1 MMKKILAIL
10 AALTLMIPFALAEE
24 TEIPEVETPE
34 VFTVYPPKAAHAI
47 FALPANPSTGYQWTA
62 FFVKDGVAELVN
74 PDGDYVADE
83 AEEGMV
89 GVGGTHYFEITAVAP
104 GETVLLL
111 NYFRPTD
118 PTDMMTNAYLVSV
131 DEDGNLYVRDL
142 EGAAPIIG
150 QVTNIDEE
158 NHAVT
163 LMTET
168 HGEVIA
174 FFSEDMPLP
183 TMEEN
188 VKIWFNGAMTMSI
201 PAQIGVIAWETIAP
215 PQARP
220 MVR

>member
-1 MMKKILAIL
+1 MMKKMIALI
-10 AALTLMIPFALAEE
+10 AALILMIPFALAEDME
-24 TEIPEVETPE
+24 APE
-34 VFTVYPPKAAHAI
+34 VFTIYPPVAAHAQ
-47 FALPANPSTGYQWTA
+47 FALPGNATTGYRWTA
-62 FFVKDGVAELVN
+62 FLLKDGVVELVN

-104 GETVLLL
+104 GETILLL
-111 NYFRPTD
+111 NYFRPSD
-118 PTDMMTNAYLVSV
+118 PTDMVTRAYLIQV
-131 DEDGNLYVRDL
+131 DEDGTLYIRDL

-150 QVTNIDEE
+150 QVVEIDEE
-158 NHAVT
+158 NHSA
-163 LMTET
+163 LLNTET
-168 HGEVIA
+168 HGEVLA
-174 FFSEDMPLP
+174 FFGEDMPLP
-183 TMEEN
+183 TLEEN

>member
-1 MMKKILAIL
+1 MMKKMLAIL
-10 AALTLMIPFALAEE
+10 VALVLMIPAALAEE
-24 TEIPEVETPE
+24 AEENE
-34 VFTVYPPKAAHAI
+34 VFTVYPPQAAHAV
-47 FALPANPSTGYQWTA
+47 FALDANPTTGYKWTA
-62 FFVKDGVAELVN
+62 FFLKDGVAELVN

-104 GETVLLL
+104 GETILLL
-111 NYFRPTD
+111 NYFRPFD
-118 PTDMMTNAYLVSV
+118 PTDMVTTAYLVQV
-131 DEDGNLYVRDL
+131 DEDGMLYIRDL

-150 QVTNIDEE
+150 QVVEIDEE
-158 NHAVT
+158 NHSA
-163 LMTET
+163 LLNTET
-168 HGEVIA
+168 HGEVLA
-174 FFSEDMPLP
+174 FFGEDMPLP
-183 TMEEN
+183 TLEEN

>member
-10 AALTLMIPFALAEE
+10 AALTLMIPFALAEDI
-24 TEIPEVETPE
+24 EITEVETPE
-34 VFTVYPPKAAHAI
+34 VFTVYPPVAARAQ
-47 FALPANPSTGYQWTA
+47 FALPANPTTGYQWTA
-62 FFVKDGVAELVN
+62 FLLTEGVVELVN

-83 AEEGMV
+83 SEEGMV
-89 GVGGTHYFEITAVAP
+89 GVGGTHYFEISAVAP
-104 GETVLLL
+104 GETILLL
-111 NYFRPTD
+111 NYFRSFD
-118 PTDMMTNAYLVSV
+118 PTDMMTTAYLISV
-131 DEDGNLYVRDL
+131 DEDGMLYVRDL

-163 LMTET
+163 LNTET

-174 FFSEDMPLP
+174 FFPEEMPLP